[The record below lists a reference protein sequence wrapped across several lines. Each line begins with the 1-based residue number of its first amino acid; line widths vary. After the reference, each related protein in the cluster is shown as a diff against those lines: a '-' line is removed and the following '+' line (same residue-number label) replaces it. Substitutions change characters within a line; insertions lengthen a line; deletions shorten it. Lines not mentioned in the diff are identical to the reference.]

1 MNQPDHNNRNN
12 KRHNEQDNAATPGI
26 AGIVVELPNQ
36 KHRSDVLQML
46 LGLSAL
52 FGFFFSFL
60 NWEVNFSLSLAELIL
75 ATYSL
80 ILLFFARNI
89 KQQIILSALFLIPL
103 YTLVLFAISLSGTSE
118 TIYVWLLVVPVLSHL
133 LLGRWYGLAMSAFFM
148 SIGLILF
155 IIRFQHNP
163 AIYNLGAISNLALSG
178 IAALVFSHVYEV
190 NRAKAHRQLLYLAT
204 TDSLTSLANR
214 TRFLDVFERE
224 RNHAIRNETDL
235 TLLLLDIDHFKRVN
249 DTFGHDI
256 GDEVLKHISAVISCR
271 LRKTDL
277 ACRLGGEE
285 FGVLL
290 PGACLRKSLRIAED
304 LRKNIEKNPYTDKG
318 KCIHLSVSIGVAE
331 HGADGED
338 LEALYAAADGHLY
351 AAKAV
356 GRNRIESREP
366 GLNDTPPSESEFKGE
381 LDSSTS
387 DNSIS

>member
-1 MNQPDHNNRNN
+1 MNQPNHNKRNN
-12 KRHNEQDNAATPGI
+12 MRHDEQGNVATSGI
-26 AGIVVELPNQ
+26 ADFVVELPNQ
-36 KHRSDVLQML
+36 KHRRDVLQLL

-52 FGFFFSFL
+52 FGFFFSYL
-60 NWEVNFSLSLAELIL
+60 NWEVNFPLSITELIL
-75 ATYSL
+75 AIYSL
-80 ILLFFARNI
+80 ILLFLSRSF
-89 KQQIILSALFLIPL
+89 KQQFILSVLFLIPL
-103 YTLVLFAISLSGTSE
+103 YSLFLFAIAMPGSSE
-118 TIYVWLLVVPVLSHL
+118 TVYVWLLVVPVLSHL

-148 SIGLILF
+148 AIGLALF

-163 AIYNLGAISNLALSG
+163 SIFNLGAISNLALSG

-190 NRAKAHRQLLYLAT
+190 NRARAHRQLLYLAT

-256 GDEVLKHISAVISCR
+256 GDEVLKHISTVISGR

-304 LRKNIEKNPYTDKG
+304 IRKNITNNPYSG
-318 KCIHLSVSIGVAE
+318 RGRCIHLSVSIGIAE
-331 HGADGED
+331 YGTDGED
-338 LEALYAAADGHLY
+338 LETLYATADGYLY
-351 AAKAV
+351 AAKAA
-356 GRNRIESREP
+356 GRNRIESRSSSV
-366 GLNDTPPSESEFKGE
+366 NDK
-381 LDSSTS
+381 LDSGTRA
-387 DNSIS
+387 N

>member
-1 MNQPDHNNRNN
+1 MNQPNHNKRNN
-12 KRHNEQDNAATPGI
+12 MRHDEQGNVATSGI
-26 AGIVVELPNQ
+26 ADFVVELPNQ
-36 KHRSDVLQML
+36 KHRRDVLQLL

-52 FGFFFSFL
+52 FGFFFSYL
-60 NWEVNFSLSLAELIL
+60 NWEVNFPLSITELIL
-75 ATYSL
+75 AIYSL
-80 ILLFFARNI
+80 ILLFLSRSF
-89 KQQIILSALFLIPL
+89 KQQFILSVLFLIPL
-103 YTLVLFAISLSGTSE
+103 YSLFLFAIAMPGSSE
-118 TIYVWLLVVPVLSHL
+118 TVYVWLLVVPVLSHL

-148 SIGLILF
+148 AIGLALF

-163 AIYNLGAISNLALSG
+163 SIFNLGAISNLALSG

-190 NRAKAHRQLLYLAT
+190 NRARAHRQLLYLAT

-256 GDEVLKHISAVISCR
+256 GDEVLKHISTVISGR

-304 LRKNIEKNPYTDKG
+304 IRKNIANNPYSG
-318 KCIHLSVSIGVAE
+318 RGRCIHLSVSIGIAE
-331 HGADGED
+331 YGTDGED
-338 LEALYAAADGHLY
+338 LETLYATADGYLY
-351 AAKAV
+351 AAKAA
-356 GRNRIESREP
+356 GRNRIESRSSSV
-366 GLNDTPPSESEFKGE
+366 NDK
-381 LDSSTS
+381 LDSGTRA
-387 DNSIS
+387 N